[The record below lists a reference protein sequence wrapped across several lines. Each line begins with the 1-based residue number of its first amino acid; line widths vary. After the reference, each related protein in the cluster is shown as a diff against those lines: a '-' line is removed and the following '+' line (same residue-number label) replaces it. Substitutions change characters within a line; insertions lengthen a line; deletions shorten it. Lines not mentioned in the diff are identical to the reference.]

1 MMDIFLYKTESA
13 PNVVDKKLT
22 EVAHYTGVRLLDDTS
37 VLTPTV
43 EVRESAIIDKLWS
56 INYFYIPKFKR
67 HYFVTDLTATAGM
80 FQISGRVD
88 VLKSYAGEI
97 KASSQIIA
105 RQENRQDKYLHDSLI
120 PLSDKQEVI
129 EAEFGEN
136 FDDTNSL
143 FILVTTG
150 QPASGEEASV

>member
-1 MMDIFLYKTESA
+1 MDIFLYKTESA

-22 EVAHYTGVRLLDDTS
+22 EVAHYTGVKLLDDTS
-37 VLTPTV
+37 VLTPTI
-43 EVRESAIIDKLWS
+43 EVRESTIIDDLWG

-67 HYFVTDLTATAGM
+67 YYFVTNLVATAGM

-88 VLKSYAGEI
+88 VLRTYKSELN
-97 KASSQIIA
+97 ASTQIIT
-105 RQENRQDKYLHDSLI
+105 RQQNIQDRYLHDSMI
-120 PLSDKQEVI
+120 PISDKQEVI
-129 EAEFGEN
+129 ETEFGET

-150 QPASGEEASV
+150 QQGSSEGASE